1 MAGGDVFD
9 RLFACRLLRP
19 LQPFWQRHREVL
31 LYLLFGGLTTVISIG
46 SFWVCENGLQLNEH
60 IANTVSWL
68 LAVLFAFVTN
78 RLWVFQAPAKGVAF
92 WMQLFRFYGGR
103 LATFFAEELVIL
115 VFITWLGFPGLAV
128 KIAAQI
134 MVLILNYVVSK
145 IFVFQQKKTGGKLN
159 CTNLCGQYKK
169 NHYGSEY

>member
-9 RLFACRLLRP
+9 RLFACRILKP

-46 SFWVCENGLQLNEH
+46 SFWLCEDGLGIQVH
-60 IANTVSWL
+60 IANTISWL

-78 RLWVFQAPAKGVAF
+78 RLWVFQAPAKGAAL
-92 WMQLFRFYGGR
+92 WMQLLRFYGGR
-103 LATFFAEELVIL
+103 LATFLAEEVILL
-115 VFITWLGFPGLAV
+115 VFITWLDFHELTV

-134 MVLILNYVVSK
+134 VVLILNYIVSK
-145 IFVFQQKKTGGKLN
+145 LFVFRSKKADG
-159 CTNLCGQYKK
+159 
-169 NHYGSEY
+169 E